1 MTEFVSI
8 KWLKPL
14 LKELARIG
22 GARAEELR
30 KIGNIFSD
38 AQELA
43 RYYVEPKCQHHNPAD
58 RHEDLDPVSQVR
70 APVFDV
76 INEFLSGDVTLRGGR
91 TQMFILSDAGMGKT
105 SLLMML
111 KLTHLTAFWPK
122 GYDCLL
128 LKLGDDTLNIVEQ
141 HGNKA
146 QTVLLLDALD
156 EDPLAWGN
164 IEERLLAILKA
175 SEHFRRVIISCRTQ
189 FFPETGADPFGNP
202 GRVEVGGYICPMMFL
217 SLFDENQVGAYLEKR
232 FPLRWYDPRSYGNRA
247 LRARAEVV
255 MASMQSLRFRPL
267 LLAHV
272 RDILRAED
280 REWNA
285 YRLYEALVEAWL
297 LREETKLRKQLD
309 NPPDKEALW
318 SVCATVAQH
327 LQQRGSRTLSRIELD
342 ELVRG
347 LPPVAHLKAF
357 DAGGRSL
364 LNRNAEG
371 AYRFSHYSIQEF
383 LVAHALVTH
392 QRVTGEEKL
401 RATDQMMN
409 FIGEAGALGY
419 ALLERLDLGDF
430 TRKGMPSFSFHDRL
444 ADGSRGPAMQLIP
457 AGEF

>member
-30 KIGNIFSD
+30 KIGNICSD

-128 LKLGDDTLNIVEQ
+128 LKLGENTLNIVEQ

-217 SLFDENQVGAYLEKR
+217 SLFDENQVSAYLEKR

-255 MASMQSLRFRPL
+255 VASMQSLRFRPL

-272 RDILRAED
+272 RDILKAED

-309 NPPDKEALW
+309 NPPYKEALW
-318 SVCATVAQH
+318 W
-327 LQQRGSRTLSRIELD
+327 
-342 ELVRG
+342 
-347 LPPVAHLKAF
+347 
-357 DAGGRSL
+357 
-364 LNRNAEG
+364 
-371 AYRFSHYSIQEF
+371 
-383 LVAHALVTH
+383 
-392 QRVTGEEKL
+392 
-401 RATDQMMN
+401 
-409 FIGEAGALGY
+409 
-419 ALLERLDLGDF
+419 
-430 TRKGMPSFSFHDRL
+430 
-444 ADGSRGPAMQLIP
+444 
-457 AGEF
+457 AGENSQ